1 MNQERWDWN
10 TMIPVLVKAITD
22 TATMVGLALGFT
34 IIFGLIVGV
43 LLVSTDDDGI
53 LAAPFGSRRLGRAL
67 HAVIGFLVNI
77 GRSLPFIILMVLII
91 PFTKLLVGTFIG
103 PIAAAVPLTVAAIP
117 FFARLV
123 EIALREVDHGLVE
136 AAKSLGASKFTIVWK
151 VLLAEGRPSIVLG
164 LSTSVI
170 SLLNYSA
177 IAGLIGAGGI
187 GDIAIRYGYQRYQ
200 EDYLIVTTVMLIVIV
215 QVVQLVASG
224 VAKKLSHR

>member
-1 MNQERWDWN
+1 
-10 TMIPVLVKAITD
+10 
-22 TATMVGLALGFT
+22 MV
-34 IIFGLIVGV
+34 
-43 LLVSTDDDGI
+43 
-53 LAAPFGSRRLGRAL
+53 
-67 HAVIGFLVNI
+67 
-77 GRSLPFIILMVLII
+77 
-91 PFTKLLVGTFIG
+91 
-103 PIAAAVPLTVAAIP
+103 TVAAIP

-136 AAKSLGASKFTIVWK
+136 AAKSLGASKLTIVWK

-177 IAGLIGAGGI
+177 IAGLIGGGGI
-187 GDIAIRYGYQRYQ
+187 GDIAIRFGYQRYQ

>member
-10 TMIPVLVKAITD
+10 AMIPVLLKAIGD
-22 TATMVGLALGFT
+22 TFTMVGLALGFT
-34 IIFGLIVGV
+34 IVFGLLVGV
-43 LLVSTDDDGI
+43 LLVTTDDNGVF
-53 LAAPFGSRRLGRAL
+53 ASPFGSRRLGRTF
-67 HAVIGFLVNI
+67 HAVLGFIVNI

-91 PFTKLLVGTFIG
+91 PFTKLIVGTFLG
-103 PIAAAVPLTVAAIP
+103 PVAAAVPLTIAAVP

-123 EIALREVDHGLVE
+123 EIALREVDYGLVE
-136 AAKSLGASKFTIVWK
+136 AAKSLGATKKRIIWN

-200 EDYLIVTTVMLIVIV
+200 EDYLLVTTVLLIIIV
-215 QVVQLVASG
+215 QVVQLIASS
-224 VAKKLSHR
+224 VAKKLSRR